1 MERITVDPN
10 ICNGKPTIRGMRIT
24 VKTIL
29 EYIAAGET
37 EENILAAYPLLEKE
51 DIKACLQFASQMA
64 DHSFI
69 NYPLKA
75 S

>member
-1 MERITVDPN
+1 
-10 ICNGKPTIRGMRIT
+10 MRIT
-24 VKTIL
+24 VKNIL

-37 EENILAAYPLLEKE
+37 EENILAAYPVLEKE
-51 DIKACLQFASQMA
+51 DIKACRQFASQMA